1 MYELLGAY
9 SGGAM
14 SKESTC
20 QCRQHR
26 RCEFDPCVT
35 KIPSRRTWW
44 PTPVL
49 LVEESQGQ
57 RSLAGYNPWSRK
69 ESDTTEHVSKRWT
82 QKWKLNTMYHEIHN
96 SDFIEYPMVHCVSGK
111 RNKSAEWLGRKSP
124 KGSFKDVTSLSVTR
138 RMTQRLPLLCVLSC
152 SVMSDPLRPQGL

>member
-1 MYELLGAY
+1 MSFELFYRYWWAQRVKNPL
-9 SGGAM
+9 
-14 SKESTC
+14 
-20 QCRQHR
+20 QCRKPGF
-26 RCEFDPCVT
+26 EPWLG
-35 KIPSRRTWW
+35 KIPWRREWL
-44 PTPVL
+44 PTPVFL
-49 LVEESQGQ
+49 PGKSQGQ